1 MSIANSTTCD
11 TARRPAPLSAVAGRR
26 DAGPTKHPGIRVY
39 ELPAT
44 CRPAPSPRFDPA
56 AGWQVREEGEY
67 YILELLKDR
76 NYEPDPALYD
86 AAYAHTEAQREAMAL
101 LDEAENLLAVL
112 LASVEDEGDS
122 RAMQAEAVLKIVK
135 KKLRKAHT
143 RIDRQEAR
151 HRNLFLA
158 YFELKARLG
167 KEAE

>member
-11 TARRPAPLSAVAGRR
+11 TPNRPAPLSAVAGRR
-26 DAGPTKHPGIRVY
+26 DAGPTKHPGIRAY
-39 ELPAT
+39 SLPAT
-44 CRPAPSPRFDPA
+44 CRAASPHLDPA
-56 AGWQVREEGEY
+56 AAWQVREEGEY
-67 YILELLKDR
+67 YIPDLLKDR

-101 LDEAENLLAVL
+101 LDDAENLVAVL
-112 LASVEDEGDS
+112 LASTEDVGDD

-135 KKLRKAHT
+135 KKLKKAHI

-158 YFELKARLG
+158 YFELKARLD

>member
-1 MSIANSTTCD
+1 
-11 TARRPAPLSAVAGRR
+11 VAGRPV
-26 DAGPTKHPGIRVY
+26 AGRTKHPEIRVY

-67 YILELLKDR
+67 YIPDLLKDD

-86 AAYAHTEAQREAMAL
+86 AAAAHTESQREAMGL
-101 LDEAENLLAVL
+101 LDVAENLLAVL
-112 LASVEDEGDS
+112 LASVEDEGDD

-135 KKLRKAHT
+135 KKLTKAHT

-158 YFELKARLG
+158 YFELKARLR
-167 KEAE
+167 KEAD